1 MNKIEIKRK
10 EEIDLD
16 LMREDITKVTEREI
30 DQNKKREIIKLKE
43 MRIQMISIIIKENT
57 TAKESTIKN
66 ILDSI
71 ETIQGTDITNDFALI
86 IYIVLILHFIFQ

>member
-1 MNKIEIKRK
+1 MI
-10 EEIDLD
+10 
-16 LMREDITKVTEREI
+16 EDITKVTEREI

-43 MRIQMISIIIKENT
+43 MRIQMISIIIKKDT
-57 TAKESTIKN
+57 TVKESTIKN

-86 IYIVLILHFIFQ
+86 INIVLN

>member
-57 TAKESTIKN
+57 TAKESTITN

-86 IYIVLILHFIFQ
+86 FYIVLILHFIFQ

>member
-1 MNKIEIKRK
+1 MNKIECKRK
-10 EEIDLD
+10 EERDLD
-16 LMREDITKVTEREI
+16 LMIEDITKVTEREI

-43 MRIQMISIIIKENT
+43 MRIQMISIIIKKNT
-57 TAKESTIKN
+57 KVIESTITN

-86 IYIVLILHFIFQ
+86 IYIVLY

>member
-1 MNKIEIKRK
+1 MNKIECKRK
-10 EEIDLD
+10 EERDLD
-16 LMREDITKVTEREI
+16 LMIEDITKVTEREI

-43 MRIQMISIIIKENT
+43 MRIQMISIIIKKDT
-57 TAKESTIKN
+57 TVKESTIKN

-86 IYIVLILHFIFQ
+86 INIVLN

>member
-1 MNKIEIKRK
+1 MNKIEFKIK
-10 EEIDLD
+10 EEKDLD

-43 MRIQMISIIIKENT
+43 MKIQMISIIIKKNT
-57 TAKESTIKN
+57 TAKESTITN

-71 ETIQGTDITNDFALI
+71 ETIQGTDIINDFALI
-86 IYIVLILHFIFQ
+86 IYIVLHFIFQ

>member
-1 MNKIEIKRK
+1 MNKIDCRTK
-10 EEIDLD
+10 EEKDLD
-16 LMREDITKVTEREI
+16 LLREDITKVTEREI

-43 MRIQMISIIIKENT
+43 MRIQMISIIIKKDT
-57 TAKESTIKN
+57 TVKESTIKN

-86 IYIVLILHFIFQ
+86 INIVLY

>member
-1 MNKIEIKRK
+1 MNKIEFKRK

-43 MRIQMISIIIKENT
+43 MKIQMISIIIKKNT
-57 TAKESTIKN
+57 TAKESTITN

-86 IYIVLILHFIFQ
+86 IYIVLN

>member
-1 MNKIEIKRK
+1 MI
-10 EEIDLD
+10 
-16 LMREDITKVTEREI
+16 EDITKVTEREI

-43 MRIQMISIIIKENT
+43 MRIQMISIIIKKDT
-57 TAKESTIKN
+57 TDKESTIKN

-86 IYIVLILHFIFQ
+86 INIVLN

>member
-86 IYIVLILHFIFQ
+86 IYIVLN